1 VVTLVNFG
9 CDLNAQ
15 TADGTT
21 PLHAA
26 MYTKNALLFEQLA
39 KLGAD
44 PDVKGGEGLTVRQ
57 QCADNYQ

>member
-1 VVTLVNFG
+1 MAVEAGFSSQTVVTLVNFG

-26 MYTKNALLFEQLA
+26 MYTKNALL
-39 KLGAD
+39 
-44 PDVKGGEGLTVRQ
+44 
-57 QCADNYQ
+57 